1 MSEDITFRE
10 EMTQLKRDGT
20 LARMYA
26 RGALSHKPI
35 YYLDIVND
43 LRDKGL
49 TYQQLS
55 ERLGVSTKTI
65 QRAVS
70 LYK

>member
-1 MSEDITFRE
+1 MSEEKSFID
-10 EMTQLKRDGT
+10 EMTELKKDGT

-26 RGALSHKPI
+26 RGALSYKPI

-43 LRDKGL
+43 LRNKGL
-49 TYQQLS
+49 TYRQLG

-65 QRAVS
+65 QRAVK
-70 LYK
+70 LYI

>member
-1 MSEDITFRE
+1 MSEELTFRA
-10 EMTQLKRDGT
+10 EMTQLKRNGT

-26 RGALSHKPI
+26 RGALSYKPI

-43 LRDKGL
+43 LRNKGL

-65 QRAVS
+65 QRAVK
-70 LYK
+70 LYT